1 MVIVSVDS
9 DFFSSKYNYLYYG
22 ICFICSGE
30 FLLFSVLSWAQC
42 SQCCLWI
49 GELDLGDYG
58 KYFSFFILKYLE
70 SISNVAFVTS
80 LIFLIQFVIQ
90 IYIYSYFKLS

>member
-1 MVIVSVDS
+1 MVFVSSAVENFAVFSIELGTMQPVLLVD
-9 DFFSSKYNYLYYG
+9 
-22 ICFICSGE
+22 
-30 FLLFSVLSWAQC
+30 W
-42 SQCCLWI
+42 
-49 GELDLGDYG
+49 GDYG